1 MSTSVA
7 GCGKVGGAGSPEP
20 VEALLSMD
28 GVIAVEP
35 VGREVLDRVVEIETS
50 IKCVSGGMRIDNRGI
65 LDFKDMD
72 RVYVMFCD
80 RTFPRP
86 DQVTMEM
93 VDDAGNVVGH
103 DVPPCMVQRFRS
115 RDDVIW
121 MGDGFVLYPGLVGN
135 GDVTMVMLSSGLSI
149 RTGEGEVD
157 ARMFYP
163 SVESAELL
171 GTMFGH
177 LDSKVAAVIVGV
189 SPGQFL

>member
-35 VGREVLDRVVEIETS
+35 VGREVLDRVVGIETS

-86 DQVTMEM
+86 DQ
-93 VDDAGNVVGH
+93 
-103 DVPPCMVQRFRS
+103 
-115 RDDVIW
+115 
-121 MGDGFVLYPGLVGN
+121 
-135 GDVTMVMLSSGLSI
+135 VTMVMLSSGLSI

>member
-35 VGREVLDRVVEIETS
+35 VGREVLDRVVGIETS

-86 DQVTMEM
+86 DQVTME
-93 VDDAGNVVGH
+93 
-103 DVPPCMVQRFRS
+103 RS
-115 RDDVIW
+115 
-121 MGDGFVLYPGLVGN
+121 
-135 GDVTMVMLSSGLSI
+135 TMWGTWWGMIYRRAWSRGSG
-149 RTGEGEVD
+149 R
-157 ARMFYP
+157 
-163 SVESAELL
+163 
-171 GTMFGH
+171 GTMSYGWATG
-177 LDSKVAAVIVGV
+177 SYSI
-189 SPGQFL
+189 PGWSATGM